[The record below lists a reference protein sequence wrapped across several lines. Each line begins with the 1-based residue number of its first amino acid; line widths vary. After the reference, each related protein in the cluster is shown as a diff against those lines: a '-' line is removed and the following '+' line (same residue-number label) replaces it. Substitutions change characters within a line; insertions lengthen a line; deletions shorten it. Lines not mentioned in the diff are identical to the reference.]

1 MELRTY
7 AQILRRRWWLALIPT
22 IVVLVIGLVTYQ
34 APPPAYNVGVRF
46 EVGQFPAT
54 EALSRSD
61 EERYYNWL
69 TSEYIV
75 NGLADWVRGN
85 RFGEAVSAE
94 LARAGLSVPAGAIQ
108 GGLAVDNVRSMLLI
122 SLSANDPQLLEEMM
136 AAAVV
141 VLTEQNAV
149 ALPQLGGES
158 ALLVQLDEPIVN
170 QVPAGLRAQLELPV
184 RVALAVIAGVG
195 LAFLVEYLDPTLRDR
210 LELEALGLR
219 LMGEIPKR

>member
-1 MELRTY
+1 
-7 AQILRRRWWLALIPT
+7 
-22 IVVLVIGLVTYQ
+22 
-34 APPPAYNVGVRF
+34 
-46 EVGQFPAT
+46 
-54 EALSRSD
+54 
-61 EERYYNWL
+61 
-69 TSEYIV
+69 
-75 NGLADWVRGN
+75 
-85 RFGEAVSAE
+85 
-94 LARAGLSVPAGAIQ
+94 VPAGAIQ

-184 RVALAVIAGVG
+184 RVARAVIAGVG